1 MRRRTLA
8 LTGAF
13 KDAVVI
19 AAAPKEHERRE
30 GQTSKKAHY
39 GVVHVIV
46 LPFAAAISSSRVFAF
61 VTRAPSTA

>member
-13 KDAVVI
+13 KGAVVVT
-19 AAAPKEHERRE
+19 AAPKERERCE

-46 LPFAAAISSSRVFAF
+46 LPFSAAIASSRVFAF